1 MGVFGFV
8 AEILVF
14 GGLVLGGRFSQRRNC
29 VRREQVS
36 IVRMPRNSNDLI

>member
-14 GGLVLGGRFSQRRNC
+14 GGLVLGGRFSKKELRAQRGLNRSYASK
-29 VRREQVS
+29 QQ
-36 IVRMPRNSNDLI
+36 